1 MIVHVDTSFS
11 LVVLVNPRDLAREE
25 DPHVLLHFLGPSFNY
40 SPDSLISMFVV
51 PVVLASTTC
60 NVVTT

>member
-25 DPHVLLHFLGPSFNY
+25 DPHVLLHFLGPSFNTV
-40 SPDSLISMFVV
+40 SQTVAL
-51 PVVLASTTC
+51 LTH
-60 NVVTT
+60 